1 MKKLLTLWALA
12 LLTLA
17 GIAGAD
23 SAATFGEL
31 MKPYE
36 DIRQALLHDTID
48 GVAEHAAAI
57 SKKAD
62 EMADDEVMPKISGFA
77 RQLSEASD
85 LESAREAFY
94 ELSKVMVQYRSK
106 LGGEDLPVV
115 AYCSML
121 KKSWLQPEGE
131 IGNPYY
137 GQSMAGCGEIVGK

>member
-1 MKKLLTLWALA
+1 MKKLLTLWTLA

-17 GIAGAD
+17 GIASAD
-23 SAATFGEL
+23 AAATFGEL

-36 DIRQALLHDTID
+36 EIRQALVLDSLD
-48 GVAEHAAAI
+48 GVAEKAAAI
-57 SKKAD
+57 GEKAD
-62 EMADDEVMPKISGFA
+62 QTADDENLLKISGFA

-85 LESAREAFY
+85 LEGARGAFY
-94 ELSKVMVQYRSK
+94 ELSKVMVRYRSK
-106 LGGEDLPVV
+106 VGGEGLPVV

-137 GQSMAGCGEIVGK
+137 GQSMAVCGEVVGE